1 MPVIEMNR
9 LSKFFGKTP
18 AVREATLA
26 VEEGDFFGFVG
37 PNGSGK
43 TTTIRMLMNFL
54 RPTSGKAS
62 IFGMDTVKKSVDIK
76 KRVGYVPSEIDYC
89 ENMKAHAVIHFA
101 CSLRGYRES
110 GRIDEL
116 CDLFEVDVDRTMGK
130 MSLGNR
136 KKVALVAALAHS
148 PRLLILDEATTGLDP
163 LIKKRFLDVLRHENK
178 KGVTVFMCS
187 HDMAEV
193 QQLCQKIAIIRQGSI
208 LEVTDTTILAADEY
222 RRISV
227 KSPDDLT
234 AAYEFLKIEQ
244 VTSAGGYESFR
255 YRGELDLL
263 IKILANY
270 HVEDLKIDLPSLE
283 DAIVRFYEKKL
294 EEEDNAHE

>member
-1 MPVIEMNR
+1 MPVIEMNK

-18 AVREATLA
+18 AVREATLT

-54 RPTSGKAS
+54 RPTSGNAR
-62 IFGMDTVKKSVDIK
+62 IFGKDIVKNSVDVKKL
-76 KRVGYVPSEIDYC
+76 VGYVPSEIDYC
-89 ENMKAHAVIHFA
+89 ENMKAHEVIHYA
-101 CSLRGYRES
+101 CAMRGYKETA
-110 GRIDEL
+110 RIDEL
-116 CDLFEVDVDRTMGK
+116 CDLFEVDTDRYMGK

-136 KKVALVAALAHS
+136 KKVALVAALAPS
-148 PRLLILDEATTGLDP
+148 PRLLILDEATIGLDP
-163 LIKKRFLDVLRHENK
+163 LIKKRFQEVLAHENK

-193 QQLCQKIAIIRQGSI
+193 QQLCTKIAIIRQGSI
-208 LEVTDTTILAADEY
+208 LEVTDKTALASDDC
-222 RRISV
+222 RRISI
-227 KSPDDLT
+227 KSPDNLSAIYD
-234 AAYEFLKIEQ
+234 FLKIER
-244 VTSAGGYESFR
+244 VVKDGGYDSFR

-270 HVEDLKIDLPSLE
+270 KVDDLKIDLPTLE
-283 DAIVRFYEKKL
+283 DAIVRFYERKRS
-294 EEEDNAHE
+294 EEDNAQ